1 MRKEGEFQSYASLG
15 EPDIQAALGYAAEME
30 RIVLTLTNRTPAGE
44 QRIVEPDQV
53 RFRAG

>member
-1 MRKEGEFQSYASLG
+1 
-15 EPDIQAALGYAAEME
+15 ME

-44 QRIVEPDQV
+44 QRIVEPDRV